1 MKQYIKNGKIKKKN
15 QIIIHKNGKQI
26 INPNE
31 SYLIED
37 GWIEYVIPKVNE
49 VVSEKNHK
57 LFEINRVYNDSKGFY
72 MNDTY
77 CTFDTETLNKMLL
90 RVMAE
95 SAMKFN
101 KTTLWFN
108 GNAYPMKTKDALEL
122 LYNLQI
128 YYGNC
133 FDISESHKQNVDKL
147 ETSEDIKNY
156 NCEDNYPEKL
166 KFNI

>member
-15 QIIIHKNGKQI
+15 QIIVYKNGKQT
-26 INPNE
+26 INPSKEQIFN
-31 SYLIED
+31 D
-37 GWIEYVIPKVNE
+37 GWEEYIIPKVNE
-49 VVSEKNHK
+49 VMFEKNHK

-72 MNDTY
+72 INDTY
-77 CTFDTETLNKMLL
+77 CTFDAETLNKMLF
-90 RVMAE
+90 RVMSE
-95 SAMKFN
+95 SAMKIN

-133 FDISESHKQNVDKL
+133 FDISENHKQNVNKF

-156 NCEDNYPEKL
+156 NYEDNYPEKL

>member
-1 MKQYIKNGKIKKKN
+1 
-15 QIIIHKNGKQI
+15 
-26 INPNE
+26 
-31 SYLIED
+31 
-37 GWIEYVIPKVNE
+37 
-49 VVSEKNHK
+49 
-57 LFEINRVYNDSKGFY
+57 

-77 CTFDTETLNKMLL
+77 CTFDTETLNKMLF
-90 RVMAE
+90 RVMSE
-95 SAMKFN
+95 SAMKIN

-133 FDISESHKQNVDKL
+133 FDISEAHKQNVDKL

-166 KFNI
+166 KFSI